1 MRYSLVGCTLV
12 VLACGSA
19 NAQYVISA
27 HSGVVQYV
35 EGAAYLNGQQVDPKF
50 GHFPDIKD
58 NQEFQTKEGRAE
70 ILLTPGVF
78 LRLGENSSI
87 RMLSTRLTDTRVEVL
102 HGSAIIECDDV
113 PKDNS
118 IQVVYNLDTVQLT
131 KHGLYRVDT
140 DPARFRVYDG
150 EAVVKGNDKQVTVK
164 GGKETSLD
172 STLTAQSF
180 DRKDD
185 DELYRWSDRR
195 ASYVAQ
201 ANAASATTA
210 SNSGSGYGYSGS
222 GYGGLGYGG
231 LGYGGLG
238 YGYGAYG
245 FNGGWAFNPMFGMY
259 TYLPFDGFGYSPF
272 GYTFF
277 SPYTAFY
284 APYYYGGYYGG
295 GGYPVRTSGTATT
308 SRAVTR
314 GSNSAF
320 LGHSPGGFMGGA
332 RTGRFGG
339 FAGSSVRS
347 GGFGSARSGGFGGFS
362 GARAGG
368 GFSGAG
374 AGGFGG
380 GHAAGS
386 VGGGHVG
393 GGHR

>member
-1 MRYSLVGCTLV
+1 MRYSVVGCALLV
-12 VLACGSA
+12 VAAGSA
-19 NAQYVISA
+19 SAQYVISA

-35 EGAAYLNGQQVDPKF
+35 EGDAYLNGQLVDAKF

-58 NQEFQTKEGRAE
+58 NQEFATKQGRAE

-118 IQVVYNLDTVQLT
+118 IQVVYNLDTMQLT

-150 EAVVKGNDKQVTVK
+150 EAVVKNDDKQVTVK
-164 GGKETSLD
+164 GGKEAALD
-172 STLTAQSF
+172 STLAASSF

-210 SNSGSGYGYSGS
+210 STSSYGSSSGLGYGGLGYGSGL

-238 YGYGAYG
+238 YGYG
-245 FNGGWAFNPMFGMY
+245 FNGGWMFNPMFGMY
-259 TYLPFDGFGYSPF
+259 TWLPFDGFGYSPF

-295 GGYPVRTSGTATT
+295 SGYPLRTTATSNT
-308 SRAVTR
+308 NVPVTR
-314 GSNSAF
+314 GGTSPF
-320 LGHSPGGFMGGA
+320 LGHRPAGGFQGGA
-332 RTGRFGG
+332 RSARFGG
-339 FAGSSVRS
+339 LAGSSR
-347 GGFGSARSGGFGGFS
+347 GGFS

-368 GFSGAG
+368 FGHA
-374 AGGFGG
+374 AAFGG
-380 GHAAGS
+380 GHAVGG
-386 VGGGHVG
+386 VGGGHASGGVG
-393 GGHR
+393 GGHGR

>member
-1 MRYSLVGCTLV
+1 
-12 VLACGSA
+12 
-19 NAQYVISA
+19 VISA
-27 HSGVVQYV
+27 HSGVVQHV
-35 EGAAYLNGQQVDPKF
+35 EGAAYLNGQPVDPKF

-70 ILLTPGVF
+70 VLLTPGVF
-78 LRLGENSSI
+78 LRMGENSSI
-87 RMLSTRLTDTRVEVL
+87 RMLSTRLTDTRVEIL
-102 HGSAIIECDDV
+102 HGSAMIECDDV

-118 IQVVYNLDTVQLT
+118 IQVVYNLDTMQLT

-140 DPARFRVYDG
+140 DPARFSVYDG
-150 EAVVKGNDKQVTVK
+150 EAVVKTGDKQITVRS
-164 GGKETSLD
+164 GKEASLD
-172 STLTAQSF
+172 STLVAQSF

-210 SNSGSGYGYSGS
+210 SNSGYGSSGLGYGGLGYGGL

-245 FNGGWAFNPMFGMY
+245 FNGGWMFNPGFGMY
-259 TYLPFDGFGYSPF
+259 TWLPFDGFGYSPF

-284 APYYYGGYYGG
+284 APNYYGGYYGG
-295 GGYPVRTSGTATT
+295 SGYPVRTVGTVNQP
-308 SRAVTR
+308 VTR
-314 GSNSAF
+314 GGSSPF
-320 LGHSPGGFMGGA
+320 LGNRPAGGFLGGA
-332 RTGRFGG
+332 RSARFGG
-339 FAGSSVRS
+339 LT
-347 GGFGSARSGGFGGFS
+347 GSAR
-362 GARAGG
+362 
-368 GFSGAG
+368 

-380 GHAAGS
+380 GHAAGGFGGAHAAGGFGGAHAAGGF
-386 VGGGHVG
+386 GGGHGGG

>member
-1 MRYSLVGCTLV
+1 MRYSLVGCALV
-12 VLACGSA
+12 VLAGGSA

-150 EAVVKGNDKQVTVK
+150 EAVVKDNDKQVTVK
-164 GGKETSLD
+164 SGKETSLD
-172 STLTAQSF
+172 STLTAQNF

-210 SNSGSGYGYSGS
+210 SNSGNGYGYSGS

-238 YGYGAYG
+238 YGGLGYGYGAFG

-295 GGYPVRTSGTATT
+295 AGYPVRTSGTAIA

-320 LGHSPGGFMGGA
+320 LGHSPGGFLGGA
-332 RTGRFGG
+332 RNARFGG
-339 FAGSSVRS
+339 MTSSARA
-347 GGFGSARSGGFGGFS
+347 GGFARSGGFGG
-362 GARAGG
+362 
-368 GFSGAG
+368 GAG
-374 AGGFGG
+374 AGSVSVGHAAAGGFGG
-380 GHAAGS
+380 GHAG
-386 VGGGHVG
+386 G